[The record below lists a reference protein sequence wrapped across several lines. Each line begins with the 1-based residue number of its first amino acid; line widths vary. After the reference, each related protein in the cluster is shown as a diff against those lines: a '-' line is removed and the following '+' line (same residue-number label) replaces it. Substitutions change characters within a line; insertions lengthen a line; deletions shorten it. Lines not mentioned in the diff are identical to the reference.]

1 MVYGQIPQGGFVEH
15 KLIDPLSSS
24 SGYVLNDTPGPWRIT
39 FDTNPDDCNMYC
51 IMCEE
56 HSEYSPLKK
65 ARLESKRP
73 HRVMEIST
81 IREVVKEMI
90 PYGLKEIIPS
100 TMGEPL
106 LYDHFE
112 NILQICSENNVFM
125 NLTTNGT
132 WPKYGP
138 EKWAQLICPVTRDV
152 KISWNGSTP
161 SIQESIM
168 KGSSFERRV
177 ANLKSFIR
185 ARDRI
190 SGDGDNRCSV
200 TLQVTFMES
209 NVDELPDLIG
219 LSAELGIDR
228 VKGHHLWVHFP
239 EISSLDMRRSH
250 NSLKKWNQVVDLCE
264 EAADKFRKADGTKV
278 RLDNFVRLNLSSPG
292 LMPDNWIC
300 PFLGKEAWVNWEGRF
315 DPCCAPDAERKRL
328 GYFGKI
334 NSDGGMTGIWQG
346 IQYQRLVSNYME
358 NEICRSCTLRRP
370 AEEVKTS

>member
-1 MVYGQIPQGGFVEH
+1 MVHE
-15 KLIDPLSSS
+15 LIDPVLSN
-24 SGYVLNDTPGPWRIT
+24 SGDDLDKSTGPWRIT

-56 HSEYSPLKK
+56 HSEYSHLKK
-65 ARLESKRP
+65 ARLKSKRP

-81 IREVVKEMI
+81 IRETVKGMV

-106 LYDHFE
+106 LYEQFE
-112 NILQICSENNVFM
+112 NILQICRENKVSM

-161 SIQESIM
+161 STQESIM
-168 KGSSFERRV
+168 KGSPFERRLES
-177 ANLKSFIR
+177 LKSFIQ

-190 SGDGDNRCSV
+190 FADGGDRCSV
-200 TLQVTFMES
+200 TLQVTFMET
-209 NVDELPDLIG
+209 NVDELPDLIR

-239 EISSLDMRRSH
+239 EISSLDMRRSQD
-250 NSLKKWNQVVDLCE
+250 SIEKWNQVVDMCE
-264 EAADKFRKADGTKV
+264 EAADKFRKTDGTKV
-278 RLDNFVRLNLSSPG
+278 RLDNFVRLNSGSPG
-292 LMPDNWIC
+292 LMPDDWIC

-328 GYFGKI
+328 GYFGMV
-334 NSDGGMTGIWQG
+334 NSDEGMAGIWQG
-346 IQYQRLVSNYME
+346 TQYRRLVSHYME
-358 NEICRSCTLRRP
+358 SEICRSCTLRRP
-370 AEEVKTS
+370 AEEVKTT